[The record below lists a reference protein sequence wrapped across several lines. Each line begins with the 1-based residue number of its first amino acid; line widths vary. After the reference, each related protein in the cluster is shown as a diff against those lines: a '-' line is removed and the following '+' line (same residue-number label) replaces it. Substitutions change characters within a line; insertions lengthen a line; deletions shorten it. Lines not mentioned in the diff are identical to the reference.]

1 MKTKDFLHRNN
12 ACKEGAKW
20 ALSTSKD
27 MADVWEAMIKEDNS
41 DKNQWLLWTATREG
55 VFPEAALRKMACRFV
70 RETPILGGCTL
81 WDRLTDK
88 RSRKVI
94 LTVEAYVEGKATLEE
109 LEGAAEDAYEVAMD
123 TYAAQYAAYTASSVI
138 PVGEY
143 TAADAAHWVA
153 KFALDAVAEEA
164 ILDDL
169 YICLDIAAARI
180 GALST
185 QARIVA
191 SFGNPFK

>member
-1 MKTKDFLHRNN
+1 MD
-12 ACKEGAKW
+12 GAKW
-20 ALSTSKD
+20 ALSISKD

-70 RETPILGGCTL
+70 RETPIPRGRTL

-88 RSRKVI
+88 RSRRAI
-94 LTVEAYVEGKATLEE
+94 LTVEAYVEGKATLKE
-109 LEGAAEDAYEVAMD
+109 LEDAAEDAYEVAMD
-123 TYAAQYAAYTASSVI
+123 TYAAEYAAYIVPSVI

-143 TAADAAHWVA
+143 TAADAAHAVA

-169 YICLDIAAARI
+169 YVCLDIAAARI
-180 GALST
+180 GALSA